1 MFVPFLGGSEASKY
15 HENIYDKKVAPQNLW
30 VKDMSLVFR
39 HAIKAHGN
47 HIFLKL
53 HCYWSHQL
61 FFFFL
66 NRYWLWS
73 KKKESHVVK

>member
-53 HCYWSHQL
+53 HCY
-61 FFFFL
+61 
-66 NRYWLWS
+66 
-73 KKKESHVVK
+73 